1 MAINGVWNKRHGPGG
16 STRRL
21 HHLVNF
27 SAQQRGSLWGRTRFD
42 MRGKGAV
49 FARHDTT
56 VIGSKNKT
64 ANDNE
69 LARAA

>member
-1 MAINGVWNKRHGPGG
+1 
-16 STRRL
+16 
-21 HHLVNF
+21 
-27 SAQQRGSLWGRTRFD
+27 

-69 LARAA
+69 LALAA